1 MFAINKKPKNKN
13 SLSKGKRYE
22 KRRRVFTTG
31 FTLIEL
37 LIVLAIIAILVTVV
51 LVALKPAEFMKK
63 ARDSR
68 RIVDLQSL
76 NKALSLAEFDN
87 VFMGNASTT
96 YISVP
101 DPNANP
107 TSTCSGMGLP
117 SLPTGWTYQ
126 CSSPSNYRKT
136 DGTGWIPVNFSSLT
150 TVPGALSILPVDPIN
165 STSTN
170 LYYTYV
176 KGSWELTAL
185 LESTEYQQKY
195 AEKDGGTSSVVYE
208 IGNMLKITPSVIAS
222 RTNTGGGGGG
232 GGGGGSWLSG
242 YSYRKKITIDETKI
256 DENLTDFPV
265 LVKLDSTNFNFSH
278 ARSDGYDI
286 RFTSSDGTTLLKY
299 ERERHNAASQVAE
312 YWVRIP
318 NISASTNTEFYI
330 YYGKSDASDGADP
343 TNVWDSNFKLALHL
357 KETSGTHY
365 DSTSNA
371 NNGTPYNGVV
381 QGTTAKIDGG
391 DSFDGSNDYISI
403 AGTGLMITNAPIT
416 VSAWVKISSAQKAY
430 TLEIG
435 ACNRG
440 PSVDQRGYGLY
451 DDGNGKIRFTVNK
464 GQNGFSESLWDDVI
478 TTVAIN
484 DGNWHHL
491 VGVFTG
497 NGTTRNKI
505 YVDGVEAW
513 TSNAGQA
520 QTYLTSYTTSEGQK
534 IGKLS
539 TLYTQGLIDEVR
551 IYNRS
556 LSADEIRQLYVSNL

>member
-1 MFAINKKPKNKN
+1 MIQDTRYMKK
-13 SLSKGKRYE
+13 
-22 KRRRVFTTG
+22 G

-51 LVALKPAEFMKK
+51 LVVLKPAEFMKK
-63 ARDSR
+63 TRDSR

-136 DGTGWIPVNFSSLT
+136 DGTGWVPVNFSSLT

-195 AEKDGGTSSVVYE
+195 AEKDGGTSNVVYE

-222 RTNTGGGGGG
+222 RTNTGGGGNGG

-312 YWVRIP
+312 YWVKIP

-391 DSFDGSNDYISI
+391 DSFDGSDDYV
-403 AGTGLMITNAPIT
+403 ITSQTIPIT
-416 VSAWVKISSAQKAY
+416 GNQARTLEFWVKVNSIPVHPY
-430 TLEIG
+430 VIG
-435 ACNRG
+435 WGNT
-440 PSVDQRGYGLY
+440 SVNNEFAIVIYAPTAGSGTWNLWGYGGGC
-451 DDGNGKIRFTVNK
+451 DWNTGVAVQTGVW
-464 GQNGFSESLWDDVI
+464 QHHVI
-478 TTVAIN
+478 TYDGAVANWYIN
-484 DGNWHHL
+484 GNSI
-491 VGVFTG
+491 GSFTHTY
-497 NGTTRNKI
+497 NTLS
-505 YVDGVEAW
+505 D
-513 TSNAGQA
+513 
-520 QTYLTSYTTSEGQK
+520 YLTV
-534 IGKLS
+534 GKLEES
-539 TLYTQGLIDEVR
+539 GQSYFNGLIDEVR
-551 IYNRS
+551 ISNVARSAAWIKADYNS
-556 LSADEIRQLYVSNL
+556 QNNTLLTFSSEESQ